1 MSFFW
6 TGVRSVGITSTVI
19 DVGRVLVLV
28 LAPAPAPALALALP
42 LLIPLHPTV
51 TNLLSCDPCSILLL
65 LVMCFVLLY
74 VVGVIDGLKH
84 PWCFFFFFFF
94 CGILSYP

>member
-6 TGVRSVGITSTVI
+6 PGVRSVGITSTVI
-19 DVGRVLVLV
+19 DAGRVLVLV
-28 LAPAPAPALALALP
+28 LAPAPAPAPALALP
-42 LLIPLHPTV
+42 LLIPLHPTAI
-51 TNLLSCDPCSILLL
+51 NFLCCDQWSVLLL

-84 PWCFFFFFFF
+84 RLRFVC
-94 CGILSYP
+94 ILSYP